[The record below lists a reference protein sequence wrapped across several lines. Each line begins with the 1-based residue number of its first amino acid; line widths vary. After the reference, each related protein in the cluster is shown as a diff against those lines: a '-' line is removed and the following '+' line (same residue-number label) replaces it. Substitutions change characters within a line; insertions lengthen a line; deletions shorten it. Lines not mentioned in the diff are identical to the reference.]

1 MKRNFWS
8 DWRNWSLRVRKIYEA
23 ENIIDAE
30 LLAQMFRAHGVDVF
44 IEGWHRQGALGE
56 LPVNAAPT
64 LWVADDVL
72 ARAQNVLQLWQQW
85 QTTTQS
91 QADWRCPRCGEMVPA
106 TMLNCWSCG
115 QAYTS
120 QIIKSQESARE

>member
-1 MKRNFWS
+1 M
-8 DWRNWSLRVRKIYEA
+8 RKIYEA

-106 TMLNCWSCG
+106 TMLSCWSCG